1 MASFAVAGLGNQSA
15 VASFAVGLGNQSAV
29 VVAAAV
35 AADTGLD
42 QPVGRSHPGSPSHCT
57 WRAYKL
63 TSLLMGL

>member
-15 VASFAVGLGNQSAV
+15 VASFAVDLGNQSAAV
-29 VVAAAV
+29 V
-35 AADTGLD
+35 ADTGLD

-63 TSLLMGL
+63 TSLLVGL